1 MEEASKI
8 SRYLYT
14 VIVLFL
20 VWLFLTA
27 STDPQELEM
36 GLVLSLVIAA
46 FTYSIFTTRG
56 LANLHPKRVAYAI
69 AYVPYFLWAMIVANL
84 DVAYRVLHPKRPI
97 RPGIVKCK
105 TVLKTNP
112 GKLALANSITL
123 TPGTITL
130 DVDGENYFIHWI
142 WVPDEVFS
150 AESDEEH
157 VKNASSSITAP
168 FEKFLKVI
176 FG

>member
-1 MEEASKI
+1 MGEASKI

-14 VIVLFL
+14 VIVLFII
-20 VWLFLTA
+20 WMFLT
-27 STDPQELEM
+27 SSLDPQELEI
-36 GLVLSLVIAA
+36 GLILSLIVGALTYEV
-46 FTYSIFTTRG
+46 FTEKG

-69 AYVPYFLWAMIVANL
+69 AYIPYFIWAMIMANL

-97 RPGIVKCK
+97 NPGIVEAK
-105 TVLKTNP
+105 TVLKNDL

-130 DVDGENYFIHWI
+130 DVKEDRYFIHWI
-142 WVPDEVFS
+142 DVTDESV
-150 AESDEEH
+150 EG
-157 VKNASSSITAP
+157 ASKAITEP

-176 FG
+176 FP

>member
-14 VIVLFL
+14 VIILFL
-20 VWLFLTA
+20 IWLFLTA
-27 STDPQELEM
+27 STDAQELEM
-36 GLVLSLVIAA
+36 GLVLSLIIGAL
-46 FTYSIFTTRG
+46 TYPIFTTRG
-56 LANLHPKRVAYAI
+56 LANLHPKRVAYAV
-69 AYVPYFLWAMIVANL
+69 AYAPYFLWAMIMANL
-84 DVAYRVLHPKRPI
+84 DVAYRVLHPARPI
-97 RPGIVKCK
+97 RPGIVHCK

-130 DVDGENYFIHWI
+130 DVDDDDYFIHWI
-142 WVPDEVFS
+142 WVPDE
-150 AESDEEH
+150 ALTENEEEH
-157 VKNASSSITAP
+157 VKAASRNITEP

>member
-1 MEEASKI
+1 MEEAGKI

-20 VWLFLTA
+20 IWLFLTA
-27 STDPQELEM
+27 STDPQELGM
-36 GLVLSLVIAA
+36 GAIFSLLIGA
-46 FTYSIFTTRG
+46 FTYPVFTTRG
-56 LANLHPKRVAYAI
+56 LANLHPRRVAYAI
-69 AYVPYFLWAMIVANL
+69 AYVPYFLWAMIMANL
-84 DVAYRVLHPKRPI
+84 DVAYRVLHPARPI
-97 RPGIVKCK
+97 RPGIVHCK

-130 DVDGENYFIHWI
+130 DVDGDDYFIHWI
-142 WVPDEVFS
+142 WVPDEVLK
-150 AESDEEH
+150 APGEEEH
-157 VKNASSSITAP
+157 VKGASSSITAP

>member
-1 MEEASKI
+1 MGEASKI

-14 VIVLFL
+14 VMVLFMI
-20 VWLFLTA
+20 WLFLTA
-27 STDPQELEM
+27 SLDPQELGF
-36 GLVLSLVIAA
+36 GLLLSLIVAA
-46 FTYSIFTTRG
+46 FTYEIFTTNG
-56 LANLHPKRVAYAI
+56 LANLHPKKIAYMVAYI
-69 AYVPYFLWAMIVANL
+69 PYFLWAMIMANL

-97 RPGIVKCK
+97 NPGIVECR
-105 TVLKTNP
+105 TVLKNDV

-130 DVDGENYFIHWI
+130 DVDGDKYFIHWI
-142 WVPDEVFS
+142 D
-150 AESDEEH
+150 
-157 VKNASSSITAP
+157 VKDDSVEGASKNITEP

>member
-1 MEEASKI
+1 MGEASKI

-20 VWLFLTA
+20 IWLAITA
-27 STDPQELEM
+27 SLDVQELGF
-36 GLVLSLVIAA
+36 GLLLSLIVAA
-46 FTYSIFTTRG
+46 FTYEIFTTNG
-56 LANLHPKRVAYAI
+56 LANLHPRRI
-69 AYVPYFLWAMIVANL
+69 AYMIAYIPYFLWAMIKANI

-97 RPGIVKCK
+97 RPGIVKCR
-105 TVLKTNP
+105 TVLSSDV

-130 DVDGENYFIHWI
+130 DVDDDEYFIHWI
-142 WVPDEVFS
+142 WVPDEALV
-150 AESDEEH
+150 ESEEEH
-157 VKNASSSITAP
+157 VKASSEGITVP

>member
-1 MEEASKI
+1 MGEASKI

-14 VIVLFL
+14 VIVLFMI
-20 VWLFLTA
+20 WLFLTA
-27 STDPQELEM
+27 SLDPQELGF
-36 GLVLSLVIAA
+36 GLLLSLIVAA
-46 FTYSIFTTRG
+46 FTYEIFTTNG
-56 LANLHPKRVAYAI
+56 LANLHPKKIAYMVAYI
-69 AYVPYFLWAMIVANL
+69 PYFLWAMIMANL

-97 RPGIVKCK
+97 NPGIVECR
-105 TVLKTNP
+105 TVLKNDV

-130 DVDGENYFIHWI
+130 DVDGDKYFIHWI
-142 WVPDEVFS
+142 D
-150 AESDEEH
+150 
-157 VKNASSSITAP
+157 VKDDSVEGASKNITEP

>member
-1 MEEASKI
+1 MGEASKI

-14 VIVLFL
+14 VMVLFII
-20 VWLFLTA
+20 WLFLTA
-27 STDPQELEM
+27 SLDPQELGF
-36 GLVLSLVIAA
+36 GLLLSLIVAA
-46 FTYSIFTTRG
+46 FTYEIFTTNG
-56 LANLHPKRVAYAI
+56 LANLHPKKIAYMVAYI
-69 AYVPYFLWAMIVANL
+69 PYFLWAMIMANL

-97 RPGIVKCK
+97 NPGIVECR
-105 TVLKTNP
+105 TVLKNDV

-130 DVDGENYFIHWI
+130 DVDGDKYFIHWI
-142 WVPDEVFS
+142 D
-150 AESDEEH
+150 
-157 VKNASSSITAP
+157 VKDDSVEGASKNITEP